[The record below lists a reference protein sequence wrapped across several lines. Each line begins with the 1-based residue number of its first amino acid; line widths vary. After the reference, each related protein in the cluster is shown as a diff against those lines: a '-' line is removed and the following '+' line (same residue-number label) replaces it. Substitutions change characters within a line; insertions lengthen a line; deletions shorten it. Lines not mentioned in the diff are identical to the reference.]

1 MSADVTVIGVGCEID
16 RLFAGQRPALP
27 VPAPPERDDLR
38 ELFDAIGGP
47 LRRGDAVI
55 VIVGD
60 WCSEEA
66 RQRIRIVHSLLQTD
80 RVAVHITDLP
90 PLATSVLAA
99 LAAALAPLAPSPG
112 ALATALEAVAAE
124 LHVLAWAGSVAGL
137 QHPSVSMLHHARS
150 LLPGSAFGIGLQ
162 PESFVRAIS
171 RSKRSVPLAI
181 CDHPIELLVAPTEQG
196 DLSWMLDVV
205 VPALGGVAVREVSPT
220 MHGPQWW
227 GTSRLVEAVG
237 VPSSLE
243 WLAQATLSG
252 PLAPC
257 GWCGARIFS
266 APCPFCGQ
274 ALLPGFSGQH
284 AGRAGVATLAAPA
297 KEHDRG
303 T

>member
-1 MSADVTVIGVGCEID
+1 MSAEVTVIGVGCEID
-16 RLFAGQRPALP
+16 RLFGGQRPALP
-27 VPAPPERDDLR
+27 IPGPPRREDLR
-38 ELFDAIGGP
+38 DLFDAIGGP

-60 WCSEEA
+60 WVPEEA
-66 RQRIRIVHSLLQTD
+66 RQGIRTVRSLLQTD
-80 RVAVHITDLP
+80 RVAVHVTDLP
-90 PLATSVLAA
+90 PLATGVLAA
-99 LAAALAPLAPSPG
+99 LAAALAPLAPTAG
-112 ALATALEAVAAE
+112 ALASALEVIGSE
-124 LHVLAWAGSVAGL
+124 LYVLAWAGSVAGL
-137 QHPSVSMLHHARS
+137 QHPSVSLLHHARS
-150 LLPGSAFGIGLQ
+150 LLPGSAFAIGLQ
-162 PESFVRAIS
+162 PESFVRPIS

-181 CDHPIELLVAPTEQG
+181 CDHPLELLVASTGQA

-205 VPALGGVAVREVSPT
+205 VPALGGVPVREIPPT

-257 GWCGARIFS
+257 VWCGEKIFS
-266 APCPFCGQ
+266 VPCPFCGE
-274 ALLPGFSGQH
+274 AMLPGSVGQRTGN
-284 AGRAGVATLAAPA
+284 AAVATLAPPA
-297 KEHDRG
+297 KEHDGG